1 MTMRREG
8 QQIMSEEPETP
19 EEIVATKKFFSAA
32 RAIVKFLRKIEMDP
46 QETIGCLSTSIAIA
60 IRQSGTP
67 WGPPQLK
74 AIADCIKLELD
85 RPVAEATLSPEQ
97 PHP

>member
-1 MTMRREG
+1 MNRK
-8 QQIMSEEPETP
+8 PP
-19 EEIVATKKFFSAA
+19 EEILATENFFSAA
-32 RAIVKFLRKIEMDP
+32 RAIVKFLRKIEMNP
-46 QETIGCLSTSIAIA
+46 QEAVGCLSTAIAIA

-74 AIADCIKLELD
+74 AIEDCIKLELD
-85 RPVAEATLSPEQ
+85 RPVAEATPSPEQ